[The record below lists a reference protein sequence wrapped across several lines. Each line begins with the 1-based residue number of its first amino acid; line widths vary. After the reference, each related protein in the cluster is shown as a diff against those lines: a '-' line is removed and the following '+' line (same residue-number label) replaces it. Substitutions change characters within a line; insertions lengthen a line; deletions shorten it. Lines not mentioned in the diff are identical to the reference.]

1 MTDPTQPS
9 DPADWARPSDRWTD
23 RLSEYLDGE
32 LPAAEREALERH
44 LEACA
49 ACRGILADLREVVAR
64 ARELDEEAP
73 PRDLWPEIAGR
84 IAEQAEEAKAGAD
97 ARRRGRPRR
106 GGPRTG
112 RPPRDRRVVLS
123 LPQLAAA
130 AIALMALAGG
140 LVWAALAGGPGGD
153 PVGGAPGTA
162 SGPGAPSE
170 AALAG
175 STSGSA
181 APGSTLARYQA
192 AIAELERVVF
202 EEGEALDTATIRR
215 VRVSLATI
223 DRAID
228 EARRALREDPADP
241 YANRYVAETMHR
253 KLELLQRTAS
263 LAVSRR

>member
-9 DPADWARPSDRWTD
+9 DPADRARPTDRWTD

-49 ACRGILADLREVVAR
+49 GCRGTLADLREVVAR
-64 ARELDEEAP
+64 ARELEAETP
-73 PRDLWPEIAGR
+73 PHDLWPEIAGR
-84 IAEQAEEAKAGAD
+84 IAREAEEVAE

-106 GGPRTG
+106 GGPRTD
-112 RPPRDRRVVLS
+112 RPPRERRVVLS

-140 LVWAALAGGPGGD
+140 LVWAALAGGPGGA
-153 PVGGAPGTA
+153 VGGAPGTA
-162 SGPGAPSE
+162 AGPGAPPE
-170 AALAG
+170 ASLAG
-175 STSGSA
+175 ATSGAA

-215 VRVSLATI
+215 IRASLAAI
-223 DRAID
+223 DRAIE

-263 LAVSRR
+263 LAVSR